1 MTTQV
6 KNFTTTLP
14 TQVLQAIEIAAKDLS
29 IPKNEVLIRAFEKWN
44 RARKQALVAR
54 SYSKAKEDVDL
65 KEISEEGLS
74 DYSKNLEAW
83 EK

>member
-1 MTTQV
+1 MNTQV

-14 TQVLQAIEIAAKDLS
+14 VQVLSAIETASKDLS
-29 IPKNEVLIRAFEKWN
+29 IPKNEVLVRAFEKWN
-44 RARKQALVAR
+44 KARKQALVAK
-54 SYSKAKEDVDL
+54 SYAKANGDLDL
-65 KEISEEGLS
+65 KEIAEEGLS